1 VGANQRY
8 VFWTYSEE
16 DDYEAGNN
24 DESEA
29 TAAQNSIFDM
39 NLGLAFNFGKFTID
53 TVLSKSLLHDGPDFL
68 GGQTAGL
75 ATQASVK
82 FVF

>member
-1 VGANQRY
+1 
-8 VFWTYSEE
+8 
-16 DDYEAGNN
+16 
-24 DESEA
+24 
-29 TAAQNSIFDM
+29 M

-82 FVF
+82 FEF